1 MTREEFAEQTQRL
14 CDLYGKTINQTQ
26 ADFWLDQLQNY
37 SANEYRR
44 AVGEYAKKNKYMPA
58 ISDILTE
65 IKNLKPYEQPK
76 KEVVECKACNGTGYV
91 LYKKVI
97 DGREYEFASQC
108 NCQNAVGLDYDGRTI
123 KDEKHRSDYYL
134 AKAVDVFGG
143 GKCL

>member
-1 MTREEFAEQTQRL
+1 MTIGEFEEIANRL
-14 CDLYGKTINQTQ
+14 CNLFNKELNKEQM
-26 ADFWLDQLQNY
+26 DFWYKNLKQY
-37 SANEYRR
+37 EPVTFRR

-76 KEVVECKACNGTGYV
+76 KEMVECKACNGTGYV
-91 LYKKVI
+91 LHKKVI

-143 GKCL
+143 AK